1 MTNKQRQFALEYLK
15 DCNATAAAKR
25 AGYSE
30 KTAKQQGSKMLQ
42 LPEVKAF
49 VEEEMKKLESE
60 KVADAREI
68 VEYLTAVI
76 RGEIGDELYV
86 QEGSKTAKKE
96 VVSPTRERNKAAE
109 LLMKHLQMFTSDVN
123 VNIKNPITIIDD
135 IPDEEDED
143 EDEE

>member
-1 MTNKQRQFALEYLK
+1 MTNKQKQFALEYLK

-30 KTAKQQGSKMLQ
+30 KTAKVQGCKMLA

-49 VEEEMKKLESE
+49 IDEEMKKLESK
-60 KVADAREI
+60 KVADAKEI
-68 VEYLTAVI
+68 IEYLTSVI
-76 RGEIGDELYV
+76 RGEIEDELYV

-109 LLMKHLQMFTSDVN
+109 LLMKHLRMFDSDIN
-123 VNIKNPITIIDD
+123 VKIKNPITIVDD

-143 EDEE
+143 EE

>member
-15 DCNATAAAKR
+15 DCNATRAAKA

-49 VEEEMKKLESE
+49 IDEEMKKLESK
-60 KVADAREI
+60 KVADAKEI
-68 VEYLTAVI
+68 IEYLTSVI
-76 RGEIGDELYV
+76 RGEIEDELYV

-109 LLMKHLQMFTSDVN
+109 LLMKHLRMFDSDIN
-123 VNIKNPITIIDD
+123 VKIKNPITIVDD

-143 EDEE
+143 EE